1 VKRLQKRAGL
11 GERYPTQKNHSSAH
25 ELLPSGVP
33 GRAYA
38 TLRRFGGA
46 WRRKLSSRN
55 AKLAPARG
63 DAGDLARSTPVF
75 FVTGLGKSGT
85 RWLTRILDSHPE
97 VLCRGEGRFFS
108 AGWMRADLDPANET
122 ALPSSLYY
130 ALTHSEHLRLWIERS
145 VWSRDGDPDEH
156 IDALM
161 RLATEYFLTA
171 ELSKTGK
178 SLVGDKSPLLDEW
191 FMREVSAV
199 YPGARVIHIIRDG
212 RDRTVSS
219 MHRGWRRASQGYL
232 HRLSPE
238 ELARGKAVREGRRET
253 TGAFTEEWLRQAAR
267 HWRLLVGQAI
277 EDGPALFGD
286 RYAEVR
292 YEDLLVRPNEE
303 VERLLGFL
311 GVDTDE
317 TLVEHC
323 VRSASFEKLSMG
335 RERGEEDPSSFYRKG
350 VAGDWKNHFTGEDRR
365 IFKEEAG
372 ELLIRLGYERDLDW

>member
-1 VKRLQKRAGL
+1 LGKHVRAHHARGL
-11 GERYPTQKNHSSAH
+11 VQGA
-25 ELLPSGVP
+25 L

-38 TLRRFGGA
+38 SVRRSRVFAGGETELVQT
-46 WRRKLSSRN
+46 RS
-55 AKLAPARG
+55 
-63 DAGDLARSTPVF
+63 DAGLLARSTPVF

-85 RWLTRILDSHPE
+85 RWLTKILDSHPE
-97 VLCRGEGRFFS
+97 VLCKGEGRFFS
-108 AGWMRADLDPANET
+108 AGWMRADLDPANES
-122 ALPSSLYY
+122 ALPNSLYY

-178 SLVGDKSPLLDEW
+178 RLVGDKSPLLDEG
-191 FMREVSAV
+191 FMQEVGAV

-238 ELARGKAVREGRRET
+238 ELARGKALREGRET

-267 HWRLLVGQAI
+267 HWRLLVGRAV
-277 EDGPALFGD
+277 EDGPALLGSD
-286 RYAEVR
+286 YTEVR

-303 VERLLGFL
+303 VGRLLGFL
-311 GVDTDE
+311 GVDTE
-317 TLVEHC
+317 ERLVESC
-323 VRSASFEKLSMG
+323 VNSASFERLSRG
-335 RERGEEDPSSFYRKG
+335 RERGQEDPSSFYRKG
-350 VAGDWKNHFTGEDRR
+350 VAGDWRNYFSEEDRR
-365 IFKEEAG
+365 VFKEEAG
-372 ELLIRLGYERDLDW
+372 ELLIRLGYEDDLDW

>member
-1 VKRLQKRAGL
+1 M
-11 GERYPTQKNHSSAH
+11 TAH
-25 ELLPSGVP
+25 YARGFVP
-33 GRAYA
+33 PQQGALGRAYA
-38 TLRRFGGA
+38 RVRRAWSQVFAGGDTE
-46 WRRKLSSRN
+46 
-55 AKLAPARG
+55 LAQARSDVG
-63 DAGDLARSTPVF
+63 VLPRSTPVF

-85 RWLTRILDSHPE
+85 RWLTKILDSHPE
-97 VLCRGEGRFFS
+97 VLCKGEGRFFS
-108 AGWMRADLDPANET
+108 AGWMRADLDPANES

-178 SLVGDKSPLLDEW
+178 RLVGDKSPLLDEG
-191 FMREVSAV
+191 FMQEVGAV

-238 ELARGKAVREGRRET
+238 ELARGKALREGRREP

-267 HWRLLVGQAI
+267 HWRLLVGRAV
-277 EDGPALFGD
+277 EDGPALLGSD
-286 RYAEVR
+286 YTEVR

-303 VERLLGFL
+303 VGRLLGFL
-311 GVDTDE
+311 GVDTE
-317 TLVEHC
+317 ERLVESC
-323 VRSASFEKLSMG
+323 VNSASFERLSRG
-335 RERGEEDPSSFYRKG
+335 RERGQEDPSSFYRKG
-350 VAGDWKNHFTGEDRR
+350 VAGDWRNYFSEEDRR
-365 IFKEEAG
+365 VFKEEAG
-372 ELLIRLGYERDLDW
+372 ELLIRLGYEDDLDW

>member
-1 VKRLQKRAGL
+1 LGKHVTADHTRRLVPPQ
-11 GERYPTQKNHSSAH
+11 Q
-25 ELLPSGVP
+25 GVL

-38 TLRRFGGA
+38 RVRRAWSRVSAGGE
-46 WRRKLSSRN
+46 KE
-55 AKLAPARG
+55 LAQTRSDVGVLP
-63 DAGDLARSTPVF
+63 RSTPVF

-97 VLCRGEGRFFS
+97 VLCKGEGRFFS
-108 AGWMRADLDPANET
+108 AGWMRADLDPTNES

-156 IDALM
+156 INALM

-178 SLVGDKSPLLDEW
+178 RLVGDKSPLLDEW
-191 FMREVSAV
+191 FMHEVGAV

-238 ELARGKAVREGRRET
+238 ELARGKALREGRQER

-267 HWRLLVGQAI
+267 HWRLLVGRAV
-277 EDGPALFGD
+277 EDGPALLGSD
-286 RYAEVR
+286 YTEVR
-292 YEDLLVRPNEE
+292 YEDLLERPNVE

-311 GVDTDE
+311 GVDTE
-317 TLVEHC
+317 EGLVEHC
-323 VRSASFEKLSMG
+323 VTSASFEKLSRG
-335 RERGEEDPSSFYRKG
+335 RQRGEEDPSSFYRKG
-350 VAGDWKNHFTGEDRR
+350 VAGDWRNFFSEEDRR
-365 IFKEEAG
+365 VFKEEAG
-372 ELLIRLGYERDLDW
+372 ELLIRLGYEDDLDW

>member
-1 VKRLQKRAGL
+1 VTAHHARGL
-11 GERYPTQKNHSSAH
+11 VPPKQGA
-25 ELLPSGVP
+25 P

-38 TLRRFGGA
+38 RVRRA
-46 WRRKLSSRN
+46 WSRVF
-55 AKLAPARG
+55 ASGETELARTRS
-63 DAGDLARSTPVF
+63 DAGVLARKTPVF

-97 VLCRGEGRFFS
+97 VLCKGEGRFFS
-108 AGWMRADLDPANET
+108 AGWRRADLDPANES

-130 ALTHSEHLRLWIERS
+130 ALTHSEYLRLWIERS
-145 VWSRDGDPDEH
+145 VWSRNGDPDEH

-178 SLVGDKSPLLDEW
+178 RLVGDKSPLLDEG
-191 FMREVSAV
+191 FMQEVGAV

-238 ELARGKAVREGRRET
+238 ELARGKALREGQEP

-267 HWRLLVGQAI
+267 HWRLLVGRAV
-277 EDGPALFGD
+277 EDGPALLGSD
-286 RYAEVR
+286 YTEVR
-292 YEDLLVRPNEE
+292 YEDLLVSPNEE
-303 VERLLGFL
+303 VQRLLGFL
-311 GVDTDE
+311 GVDTE
-317 TLVEHC
+317 ERLVEHC
-323 VRSASFEKLSMG
+323 VGSASFEKLSRG
-335 RERGEEDPSSFYRKG
+335 RERGQEDPSSFYRKG
-350 VAGDWKNHFTGEDRR
+350 VAGDWRNHFTEEDRR

-372 ELLIRLGYERDLDW
+372 ELLIRLGYEEDLDW